1 MTTVYIILAILIT
14 GGIIS
19 TLGDRVKRKIR
30 KERLSLFNLR
40 PKHTISLV
48 AMLTGMSISAST
60 LLILFVAD
68 KDLRRTVFKPEQ
80 IHREIQSKQQELKLV
95 TQPQLEIKEIG
106 KS

>member
-1 MTTVYIILAILIT
+1 MAILIT

-40 PKHTISLV
+40 PKHTIISLV

-80 IHREIQSKQQELKLV
+80 IHREIQSKQEELKLV

>member
-1 MTTVYIILAILIT
+1 M
-14 GGIIS
+14 
-19 TLGDRVKRKIR
+19 KRKIR

-80 IHREIQSKQQELKLV
+80 IHREIQSKQEELKLV